1 MKDLKSLEN
10 LTNLEGGKNMENLF
24 AYTAV
29 NTNYSEGTA
38 GAIYGE
44 RSGGASTLTAVKNKI
59 VTPPLN
65 GDPAFFNFFDRYN
78 SRLVLRQYTY
88 STTDLKA
95 NRIIDPQGNWAAPL
109 YSQVWPGVANLHGV
123 ASKRKWLFGTGYD
136 LSKICV
142 IDMDNGYTQ
151 EHEYDFPDDFSRIQG
166 LHYDGTYH
174 GEALTVGTDGYLYA
188 LFYINK
194 GSGYTEYYE
203 SVVVKFTI
211 NESTGELDFNDYVR
225 VGKNSFTL
233 DLYGNKLYVCSL
245 GGMQNEGTGNADTN
259 LCIVDTNNFIQ
270 SGVTTVQIP
279 NPAQNGDIR
288 DISII
293 DPDHVYIFAGHY
305 DTGYTNMIGAVYHT
319 TLANITNSAS
329 WTNII
334 SVNSPGYL
342 WGIHADGSK
351 LWFVKGTPI
360 EVYNGSPSSTVSP
373 DKTFDILQMSDF
385 NDGHLNSACFIAPS
399 LPRMFGVSL
408 SVSSKSLASQIRLAK
423 EAHELAEKLKKEK
436 K

>member
-29 NTNYSEGTA
+29 NSSYSEGTA

-44 RSGGASTLTAVKNKI
+44 RAGTAATLTAVKNKI
-59 VTPPLN
+59 ANPKLN
-65 GDPAFFNFFDRYN
+65 GDPAFFNFFDRFN

-88 STTDLKA
+88 STTNLLP

-109 YSQVWPGVANLHGV
+109 YSEVWPGIANLHGV
-123 ASKRKWLFGTGYD
+123 ASKGRWLFGTGYD

-142 IDMDNGYTQ
+142 IDMDDGYKQ
-151 EHEYDFPDDFSRIQG
+151 KHEYDFPDDFSRIQG

-174 GEALTVGTDGYLYA
+174 GEALTLANGYLYA
-188 LFYINK
+188 LFYINI
-194 GSGYTEYYE
+194 GSGYQNYYE
-203 SVVVKFTI
+203 SVVVQFAI
-211 NESTGELDFNDYVR
+211 DESTGELDFNDYVK

-233 DLYGNKLYVCSL
+233 DLYDNKLYVCSL
-245 GGMQNEGTGNADTN
+245 GGMQNAGTGNADTN
-259 LCIVDTNNFIQ
+259 LCIVDLGTFSQ
-270 SGVTTVQIP
+270 AGVTEITIT
-279 NPAQNGDIR
+279 NPTQNGDIR

-305 DTGYTNMIGAVYHT
+305 DANYVNMIGAVYHT
-319 TLANITNSAS
+319 TLANITSFAN
-329 WTNII
+329 WTKII
-334 SVNSPGYL
+334 PVNSKGYL

-373 DKTFDILQMSDF
+373 DKTFGILEMGDF

>member
-1 MKDLKSLEN
+1 
-10 LTNLEGGKNMENLF
+10 MENLF
-24 AYTAV
+24 AFTAV
-29 NTNYSEGTA
+29 DANYSQGTA

-44 RSGGASTLTAVKNKI
+44 RAGTAATLTAVKNKI
-59 VTPPLN
+59 ANPKLN
-65 GDPAFFNFFDRYN
+65 GDPAFFNFFDRFN

-88 STTDLKA
+88 STTNLLP

-109 YSQVWPGVANLHGV
+109 YSETWTGIANLHGV
-123 ASKRKWLFGTGYD
+123 ASKGRWLFGTGYD

-174 GEALTVGTDGYLYA
+174 GEALTVGTDGRLYA

-203 SVVVKFTI
+203 SVVVQFEI
-211 NESTGELDFNDYVR
+211 NGASGELDLKNYVT

-233 DLYGNKLYVCSL
+233 DLYDNKLYVCSL
-245 GGMQNEGTGNADTN
+245 GGMQNQGTGNAETN
-259 LCIVDTNNFIQ
+259 LCIVDTNDFKQ
-270 SGVTTVQIP
+270 ESVVTIKIT
-279 NPAQNGDIR
+279 NPTQNGDIR

-305 DTGYTNMIGAVYHT
+305 DANYVNMIGAVYHT
-319 TLANITNSAS
+319 TLANITSFAN
-329 WTNII
+329 WTKII
-334 SVNSPGYL
+334 PVNSKGYL

-399 LPRMFGVSL
+399 LPRMFGVGL

-423 EAHELAEKLKKEK
+423 EARELAEKLKEEK

>member
-1 MKDLKSLEN
+1 
-10 LTNLEGGKNMENLF
+10 MENLF
-24 AYTAV
+24 AFTAV
-29 NTNYSEGTA
+29 DANYSQGTA

-44 RSGGASTLTAVKNKI
+44 RAGTAATLTAVKNKI
-59 VTPPLN
+59 ANPKLN
-65 GDPAFFNFFDRYN
+65 GDPAFFNFFDRFN

-88 STTDLKA
+88 STTNLLP

-109 YSQVWPGVANLHGV
+109 YSETWTGIANLHGV
-123 ASKRKWLFGTGYD
+123 ASKGRWLFGTGYD

-174 GEALTVGTDGYLYA
+174 GEALTVGTDGRLYA

-203 SVVVKFTI
+203 SVVVQFEI
-211 NESTGELDFNDYVR
+211 NGASGELDLKNYVT

-233 DLYGNKLYVCSL
+233 DLYDNKLYVCSL
-245 GGMQNEGTGNADTN
+245 GGMQNQGTGNAETN
-259 LCIVDTNNFIQ
+259 LCIVDTNDFKQ
-270 SGVTTVQIP
+270 ESVVTIKIT
-279 NPAQNGDIR
+279 NPTQNGDIR

-305 DTGYTNMIGAVYHT
+305 DANYVNMIGAVYHT
-319 TLANITNSAS
+319 TLANITSFAN
-329 WTNII
+329 WTKII
-334 SVNSPGYL
+334 PVNSKGYL

-385 NDGHLNSACFIAPS
+385 DKGNLNSACFIAPS
-399 LPRMFGVSL
+399 LPRMFGVGL

>member
-1 MKDLKSLEN
+1 
-10 LTNLEGGKNMENLF
+10 MENLF
-24 AYTAV
+24 AFTAV
-29 NTNYSEGTA
+29 DANYSQGTA

-44 RSGGASTLTAVKNKI
+44 RAGTAATLTAVKNKI
-59 VTPPLN
+59 ANPKLN
-65 GDPAFFNFFDRYN
+65 GDPAFFNFFDRFN

-88 STTDLKA
+88 STTNLLP
-95 NRIIDPQGNWAAPL
+95 NRIIDPQGNWAAHL
-109 YSQVWPGVANLHGV
+109 YSETWTGIANLHGV
-123 ASKRKWLFGTGYD
+123 ASKGRWLFGTGYD

-174 GEALTVGTDGYLYA
+174 GEALTVGTDGRLYA

-203 SVVVKFTI
+203 SVVVQFEI
-211 NESTGELDFNDYVR
+211 NGASGELDLKNYVT

-233 DLYGNKLYVCSL
+233 DLYDNKLYVCSL
-245 GGMQNEGTGNADTN
+245 GGMQNQGTGNAETN
-259 LCIVDTNNFIQ
+259 LCIVDTNDFKQ
-270 SGVTTVQIP
+270 ESVVTIKIT
-279 NPAQNGDIR
+279 NPTQNGDIR

-305 DTGYTNMIGAVYHT
+305 DANYVNMIGAVYHT
-319 TLANITNSAS
+319 TLANITSFAN
-329 WTNII
+329 WTKII
-334 SVNSPGYL
+334 PVNSKGYL

-385 NDGHLNSACFIAPS
+385 DKGNLNSACFIAPS
-399 LPRMFGVSL
+399 LPRMFGVGL

>member
-1 MKDLKSLEN
+1 
-10 LTNLEGGKNMENLF
+10 MENLF
-24 AYTAV
+24 AFTAV
-29 NTNYSEGTA
+29 DANYSEGTA

-44 RSGGASTLTAVKNKI
+44 RAGTAATLTAVKNKI
-59 VTPPLN
+59 ANPKLN
-65 GDPAFFNFFDRYN
+65 GDPAFFNFFDRFN

-88 STTDLKA
+88 STTNLLP
-95 NRIIDPQGNWAAPL
+95 NRIIDPQGNWTAPL
-109 YSQVWPGVANLHGV
+109 YSEKWAGIANLHGV
-123 ASKRKWLFGTGYD
+123 ASKGRWLFGTGYD

-142 IDMDNGYTQ
+142 IDMDGGYKQ
-151 EHEYDFPDDFSRIQG
+151 KHEYTFPDDFSRIQG
-166 LHYDGTYH
+166 LHYDATYH
-174 GEALTVGTDGYLYA
+174 GEALTVGTDGHLYA

-194 GSGYTEYYE
+194 GSGFTEYYE
-203 SVVVKFTI
+203 SVVVQFQI
-211 NESTGELDFNDYVR
+211 NGANGKLDLKKYVT

-233 DLYGNKLYVCSL
+233 DLYDNKLYVCSL
-245 GGMQNEGTGNADTN
+245 GGMQNAGTGNADTN

-293 DPDHVYIFAGHY
+293 DPNHVYIFAGHY
-305 DTGYTNMIGAVYHT
+305 DTGFANMIGAVYHT

-329 WTNII
+329 WTKII
-334 SVNSPGYL
+334 PVNSKGYL

-373 DKTFDILQMSDF
+373 DKTFDILQMV
-385 NDGHLNSACFIAPS
+385 I
-399 LPRMFGVSL
+399 
-408 SVSSKSLASQIRLAK
+408 
-423 EAHELAEKLKKEK
+423 
-436 K
+436 

>member
-88 STTDLKA
+88 STTKLEA

-123 ASKRKWLFGTGYD
+123 ASKGKWLFGTGYD
-136 LSKICV
+136 LSKISV
-142 IDMDNGYTQ
+142 IDMDNGYKQ
-151 EHEYDFPDDFSRIQG
+151 KHEYTFPDDFSGIQG

-174 GEALTVGTDGYLYA
+174 GEALTLANGYLYA
-188 LFYINK
+188 LFYINI
-194 GSGYTEYYE
+194 GSGYQNYYE
-203 SVVVKFTI
+203 SVVVQFAI
-211 NESTGELDFNDYVR
+211 NESTGKLLFKKYVT

-245 GGMQNEGTGNADTN
+245 GGMQNQGTGNAETN
-259 LCIVDTNNFIQ
+259 LCIVDTNDFKQ
-270 SGVTTVQIP
+270 ERVVTIKIT
-279 NPAQNGDIR
+279 NPTQNGDIR

-305 DTGYTNMIGAVYHT
+305 DANYVNMIGAVYHT
-319 TLANITNSAS
+319 TLANITSFEN
-329 WTNII
+329 WTKII
-334 SVNSPGYL
+334 PVNSKGYL

-385 NDGHLNSACFIAPS
+385 DKGHLNSACFIAPS

>member
-1 MKDLKSLEN
+1 
-10 LTNLEGGKNMENLF
+10 MENLF
-24 AYTAV
+24 AFTAV
-29 NTNYSEGTA
+29 DANYSQGTA

-44 RSGGASTLTAVKNKI
+44 RAGTAATLTAVKNKI
-59 VTPPLN
+59 ANPKLN
-65 GDPAFFNFFDRYN
+65 GDPAFFNFFDRFN

-88 STTDLKA
+88 STTNLLP

-109 YSQVWPGVANLHGV
+109 YNETWTGIANLHGV
-123 ASKRKWLFGTGYD
+123 ASKGRWLFGTGYD

-203 SVVVKFTI
+203 SVVVKFEI
-211 NESTGELDFNDYVR
+211 DGASGELTLINYVT

-233 DLYGNKLYVCSL
+233 DLYDNKLYVCSL
-245 GGMQNEGTGNADTN
+245 GGMQKQGTGNAETN
-259 LCIVDTNNFIQ
+259 LCIVDTNDFKQ
-270 SGVTTVQIP
+270 ESVVTIKIT
-279 NPAQNGDIR
+279 NPTQNGDIR

-305 DTGYTNMIGAVYHT
+305 DANYVNMIGAVYHT
-319 TLANITNSAS
+319 TLANITSFAN
-329 WTNII
+329 WTKII
-334 SVNSPGYL
+334 PVNSKGYL

-385 NDGHLNSACFIAPS
+385 DKGNLNSACFIAPS
-399 LPRMFGVSL
+399 LPRMFGVGL

-423 EAHELAEKLKKEK
+423 EARELAEKLKEEK

>member
-29 NTNYSEGTA
+29 NSSYSEGTA

-44 RSGGASTLTAVKNKI
+44 RAGTAATLTAVKNKI
-59 VTPPLN
+59 FDPKLN
-65 GDPAFFNFFDRYN
+65 GDPAFFNFFDRFN

-88 STTDLKA
+88 STTNLLP

-123 ASKRKWLFGTGYD
+123 ASKGKWLFGTGYD
-136 LSKICV
+136 LSKISV
-142 IDMDNGYTQ
+142 IDMDNGYKQ
-151 EHEYDFPDDFSRIQG
+151 KHEYTFPDDFSGIQG

-174 GEALTVGTDGYLYA
+174 GEALTLANGYLYA
-188 LFYINK
+188 LFYINI
-194 GSGYTEYYE
+194 GSGYQNYYE
-203 SVVVKFTI
+203 SVVAQFAI
-211 NESTGELDFNDYVR
+211 NESTGKLLFKKYVT

-245 GGMQNEGTGNADTN
+245 GGMQNQGTGNAETN
-259 LCIVDTNNFIQ
+259 LCIVDTNDFKQ
-270 SGVTTVQIP
+270 ESVVTIKIT
-279 NPAQNGDIR
+279 NPTQNGDIR

-305 DTGYTNMIGAVYHT
+305 DANYVNMIGGVYHT
-319 TLANITNSAS
+319 TLANITSFEN
-329 WTNII
+329 WTKII
-334 SVNSPGYL
+334 PVNSKGYL

>member
-1 MKDLKSLEN
+1 
-10 LTNLEGGKNMENLF
+10 MENLF
-24 AYTAV
+24 AFTAV
-29 NTNYSEGTA
+29 DTNYSEGTA

-44 RSGGASTLTAVKNKI
+44 RAGTAATLTAVKNKI
-59 VTPPLN
+59 FDPKLN

-88 STTDLKA
+88 STTNLLP

-123 ASKRKWLFGTGYD
+123 ASKGKWLFGTGYD
-136 LSKICV
+136 LSKISV

-151 EHEYDFPDDFSRIQG
+151 EHEYTFPDDFSRIQG

-174 GEALTVGTDGYLYA
+174 GEALTLVNEYLYA
-188 LFYINK
+188 LFYINI
-194 GSGYTEYYE
+194 GSGYQNYYE
-203 SVVVKFTI
+203 SVVVQFTI

-233 DLYGNKLYVCSL
+233 DLYDNKLYVCSL
-245 GGMQNEGTGNADTN
+245 GGMQNQGTGNAETN
-259 LCIVDTNNFIQ
+259 LCIVDLGTFSQ
-270 SGVTTVQIP
+270 AGVTEITIT
-279 NPAQNGDIR
+279 NPTQNGDIR

-305 DTGYTNMIGAVYHT
+305 DANYVNMIGAVYHT
-319 TLANITNSAS
+319 TLANITSFEN
-329 WTNII
+329 WTKII
-334 SVNSPGYL
+334 PVNSKGYL

-399 LPRMFGVSL
+399 LPRMFGVGL

-423 EAHELAEKLKKEK
+423 EARELAEKLKEEK

>member
-29 NTNYSEGTA
+29 NSSYSEGTA

-59 VTPPLN
+59 FDPKLN
-65 GDPAFFNFFDRYN
+65 GDPAFFNFFDRFN

-88 STTDLKA
+88 STTNLLP

-123 ASKRKWLFGTGYD
+123 ASKGKWLFGTGYD

-142 IDMDNGYTQ
+142 IDMDDGYKQ
-151 EHEYDFPDDFSRIQG
+151 KHEYTFPDDFSGIQG

-174 GEALTVGTDGYLYA
+174 GEALTLANGYLYA
-188 LFYINK
+188 LFYINI
-194 GSGYTEYYE
+194 GSGYQNYYE
-203 SVVVKFTI
+203 SVVVQFAI
-211 NESTGELDFNDYVR
+211 NESTGKLLFKKYVT

-245 GGMQNEGTGNADTN
+245 GGMQNQGTGNAETN
-259 LCIVDTNNFIQ
+259 LCIVDTNDFKQ
-270 SGVTTVQIP
+270 ESVVTIKIT
-279 NPAQNGDIR
+279 NPTQNGDIR

-305 DTGYTNMIGAVYHT
+305 DANYVNMIGGVYHT
-319 TLANITNSAS
+319 TLANITSFEN
-329 WTNII
+329 WTKII
-334 SVNSPGYL
+334 PVNSKGYL

>member
-29 NTNYSEGTA
+29 NSSYSEGTA

-44 RSGGASTLTAVKNKI
+44 RAGTAATLTAVKNKI
-59 VTPPLN
+59 ANPKLN
-65 GDPAFFNFFDRYN
+65 GDPAFFNFFDRFN

-88 STTDLKA
+88 STTNLLP

-109 YSQVWPGVANLHGV
+109 YSEVWPGIANLHGV
-123 ASKRKWLFGTGYD
+123 ASKGRWLFGTGYD

-142 IDMDNGYTQ
+142 IDMDDGYKQ
-151 EHEYDFPDDFSRIQG
+151 KHEYDFPDDFSRIQG

-174 GEALTVGTDGYLYA
+174 GEALTLANGYLYA
-188 LFYINK
+188 LFYINI
-194 GSGYTEYYE
+194 GSGYQNYYE
-203 SVVVKFTI
+203 SVVVQFAI
-211 NESTGELDFNDYVR
+211 DESTGELDFNDYVK

-233 DLYGNKLYVCSL
+233 DLYDNKLYVCSL
-245 GGMQNEGTGNADTN
+245 GGMQNAGTGNADTN
-259 LCIVDTNNFIQ
+259 LCIVDLGTFSQ
-270 SGVTTVQIP
+270 AGVTEITIT
-279 NPAQNGDIR
+279 NPTQNGDIR

-305 DTGYTNMIGAVYHT
+305 DANYVNMIGAVYHT
-319 TLANITNSAS
+319 TLANITSFAN
-329 WTNII
+329 WTKII
-334 SVNSPGYL
+334 PVNSKGYL

-373 DKTFDILQMSDF
+373 DKTFGILEMGDF

-399 LPRMFGVSL
+399 LPRMFGVGL

-423 EAHELAEKLKKEK
+423 EARELAEKLKEEK

>member
-1 MKDLKSLEN
+1 
-10 LTNLEGGKNMENLF
+10 MENLF
-24 AYTAV
+24 AFTAV
-29 NTNYSEGTA
+29 DANYSEGTA

-44 RSGGASTLTAVKNKI
+44 RAGTAATLTAVKNKI
-59 VTPPLN
+59 ANPKLN
-65 GDPAFFNFFDRYN
+65 GDPAFFNFFDRFN

-88 STTDLKA
+88 STTNLLP
-95 NRIIDPQGNWAAPL
+95 NRIIDPQGNWTAPL
-109 YSQVWPGVANLHGV
+109 YSEKWAGIANLHGV
-123 ASKRKWLFGTGYD
+123 ASKGRWLFGTGYD

-142 IDMDNGYTQ
+142 IDMDGGYKQ
-151 EHEYDFPDDFSRIQG
+151 KHEYTFPDDFSRIQG
-166 LHYDGTYH
+166 LHYDATYH
-174 GEALTVGTDGYLYA
+174 GEALTVGTDGHLYA

-194 GSGYTEYYE
+194 GSGFTEYYE
-203 SVVVKFTI
+203 SVVVQFQI
-211 NESTGELDFNDYVR
+211 NGANGKLDLKKYVT

-233 DLYGNKLYVCSL
+233 DLYDNELYVCSL
-245 GGMQNEGTGNADTN
+245 GGMQNAGTGNADTN

-279 NPAQNGDIR
+279 NPAQNGEIR

-293 DPDHVYIFAGHY
+293 DPNHVYIFAGHY
-305 DTGYTNMIGAVYHT
+305 DTGFANMIGAVYHT

-329 WTNII
+329 WTKII
-334 SVNSPGYL
+334 PVNSKGYL

-385 NDGHLNSACFIAPS
+385 DKGNLNSACFIAPS
-399 LPRMFGVSL
+399 LPRMFGVGL

-423 EAHELAEKLKKEK
+423 EARELAEKLKEEK

>member
-29 NTNYSEGTA
+29 NSSYSEGTA

-59 VTPPLN
+59 FDPKLN
-65 GDPAFFNFFDRYN
+65 GDPAFFNFFDRFN

-88 STTDLKA
+88 STTNLLP

-109 YSQVWPGVANLHGV
+109 YSQVWPGIANLHGV
-123 ASKRKWLFGTGYD
+123 ASKGKWLFGTGYD

-142 IDMDNGYTQ
+142 IDMDDGYKQ
-151 EHEYDFPDDFSRIQG
+151 KHEYTFPDDFSGIQG

-174 GEALTVGTDGYLYA
+174 GEALTLANGYLYA
-188 LFYINK
+188 LFYINI
-194 GSGYTEYYE
+194 GSGYQNYYE
-203 SVVVKFTI
+203 SVVVQFAI
-211 NESTGELDFNDYVR
+211 NESTGKLLFKKYVT

-245 GGMQNEGTGNADTN
+245 GGMQNQGTGNAETN
-259 LCIVDTNNFIQ
+259 LCIVDTNDFKQ
-270 SGVTTVQIP
+270 ESVVTIKIT
-279 NPAQNGDIR
+279 NPTQNGDIR

-305 DTGYTNMIGAVYHT
+305 DANYVNMIGAVYHT
-319 TLANITNSAS
+319 TLANITSFAN
-329 WTNII
+329 WTKII
-334 SVNSPGYL
+334 PVNSKGYL

-423 EAHELAEKLKKEK
+423 EARELAEKLKEEK

>member
-1 MKDLKSLEN
+1 
-10 LTNLEGGKNMENLF
+10 MENLF
-24 AYTAV
+24 AFTAV
-29 NTNYSEGTA
+29 DANYSEGTA

-44 RSGGASTLTAVKNKI
+44 RAGTAATLTAVKNKI
-59 VTPPLN
+59 ANPKLN
-65 GDPAFFNFFDRYN
+65 GDPAFFNFFDRFN

-88 STTDLKA
+88 STTNLLP

-109 YSQVWPGVANLHGV
+109 YNETWTGIANLHGV
-123 ASKRKWLFGTGYD
+123 ASKGRWLFGTGYD

-142 IDMDNGYTQ
+142 IDMDDGYKQ
-151 EHEYDFPDDFSRIQG
+151 KHEYDFPDDFSRIQG

-174 GEALTVGTDGYLYA
+174 GEALTVGTDGRLYA

-203 SVVVKFTI
+203 SVVVQFEI
-211 NESTGELDFNDYVR
+211 NGASGELDLKNYVT

-233 DLYGNKLYVCSL
+233 DLYDNKLYVCSL
-245 GGMQNEGTGNADTN
+245 GGMQNQGTGNAETN
-259 LCIVDTNNFIQ
+259 LCIVDLGTFSQ
-270 SGVTTVQIP
+270 AGVTEITIT
-279 NPAQNGDIR
+279 NPTQNGDIR

-305 DTGYTNMIGAVYHT
+305 DANYVNMIGAVYHT
-319 TLANITNSAS
+319 TLANITSFAN
-329 WTNII
+329 WTKII
-334 SVNSPGYL
+334 PVNSKGYL

-360 EVYNGSPSSTVSP
+360 EVYNGSPTTTVSP
-373 DKTFDILQMSDF
+373 DKTFGILEMGDF
-385 NDGHLNSACFIAPS
+385 ATGHLNSACFIAPS
-399 LPRMFGVSL
+399 LPRMFGVGL

-423 EAHELAEKLKKEK
+423 EARELAEKLKEEK